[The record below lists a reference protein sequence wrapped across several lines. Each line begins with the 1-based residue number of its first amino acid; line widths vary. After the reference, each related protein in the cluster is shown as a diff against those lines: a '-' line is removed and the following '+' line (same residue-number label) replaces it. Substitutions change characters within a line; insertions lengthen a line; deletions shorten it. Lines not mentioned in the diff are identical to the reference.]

1 MFNVTEVAARE
12 LIAAAERSQAGEL
25 ALRVAARRI
34 DDGSI
39 EYGMGFDEQRVDDE
53 AIDGAGV
60 RLLVGAPSRALLV
73 NTTLDYAEVESGRF
87 EFVFVPAAPADPRRP
102 AVAVA
107 AAVAAADP
115 SQGDTHECPCRP
127 ACRDGSLC
135 TRRRHRVPGGR
146 RSG

>member
-87 EFVFVPAAPADPRRP
+87 EFVFVPAAPAE
-102 AVAVA
+102 A
-107 AAVAAADP
+107 
-115 SQGDTHECPCRP
+115 P
-127 ACRDGSLC
+127 ACGSC
-135 TRRRHRVPGGR
+135 GCSRCGG
-146 RSG
+146 

>member
-87 EFVFVPAAPADPRRP
+87 EFVFVPAAPAE
-102 AVAVA
+102 A
-107 AAVAAADP
+107 
-115 SQGDTHECPCRP
+115 P
-127 ACRDGSLC
+127 ACGS
-135 TRRRHRVPGGR
+135 GGCSR
-146 RSG
+146 CGG